1 MTQQGE
7 KMKSNRFDSVWD
19 AIEDSPQ
26 GAESM
31 KLRAQLM
38 RAIVGRIERK
48 KHSQVEAARILG
60 VSQPRVSDLTRGKID
75 KFALDVLVNM
85 AMALDIRVKLQI
97 TSKVA

>member
-1 MTQQGE
+1 
-7 KMKSNRFDSVWD
+7 MKSNRFDSVWD

-26 GAESM
+26 EAENM

-38 RAIVGRIERK
+38 RAIIDRIERK
-48 KHSQVEAARILG
+48 KLSQVEVARILG

-85 AMALDIRVKLQI
+85 AMALGIRVKLQI
-97 TSKVA
+97 TSKAA

>member
-1 MTQQGE
+1 
-7 KMKSNRFDSVWD
+7 MKSNRFDSVWD

-26 GAESM
+26 EAENM

-38 RAIVGRIERK
+38 RAIVDCIERK
-48 KHSQVEAARILG
+48 KLSQVEAAHILG

-85 AMALDIRVKLQI
+85 AMSLGIRVKLQI
-97 TSKVA
+97 ASKAA